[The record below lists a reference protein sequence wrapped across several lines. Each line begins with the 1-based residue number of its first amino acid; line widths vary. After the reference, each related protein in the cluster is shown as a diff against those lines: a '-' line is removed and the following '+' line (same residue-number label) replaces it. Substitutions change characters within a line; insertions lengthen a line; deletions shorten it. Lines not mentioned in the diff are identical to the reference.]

1 MQVYL
6 ATQPKNKIEK
16 DYLKKLVERMEA
28 NSFDV
33 FWAERN
39 DKNGHDKKKLN
50 DSRQQISEASIIV
63 FAITGHELSQE
74 ELFTLGQTW
83 QAKNISQPE
92 KLIVGLNM
100 AQKEEYNINKEV
112 KEAIDI
118 IVKTEYDLID
128 CMKSYMKTFSK

>member
-6 ATQPKNKIEK
+6 MTKPKNKIEK
-16 DYLKKLVERMEA
+16 DYLAKLVERIEA

-33 FWAERN
+33 YWPEKDNDGNSKKRLAETRE
-39 DKNGHDKKKLN
+39 KITG
-50 DSRQQISEASIIV
+50 ASIALV
-63 FAITGHELSQE
+63 VHTGHSFSQE
-74 ELFTLGQTW
+74 ELFALGQAW

-112 KEAIDI
+112 REAIDI